1 MTGGGKDVLDL
12 YIDADLG
19 KRPALTLPECVEAHT
34 GVPIDV
40 HARE

>member
-1 MTGGGKDVLDL
+1 MTGGKDALEL

-34 GVPIDV
+34 GVTIDV
-40 HARE
+40 HSHE